1 MPSLET
7 PPVRM
12 ATSGRERLALPVVL
26 AGMFTAVLDV
36 AIVNVTIPSIRR
48 DLHVGFA
55 AVELV
60 ISGYALTYACL
71 PVTGGLL
78 GDMLGR
84 RPRSLARPDW
94 SQCGRRF
101 P

>member
-7 PPVRM
+7 PLVRM
-12 ATSGRERLALPVVL
+12 ATSGRERLVLPVVL
-26 AGMFTAVLDV
+26 AGMFTAVLD

-48 DLHVGFA
+48 DPRVGFA

-71 PVTGGLL
+71 AVTGGRL
-78 GDMLGR
+78 GDTLGR

-94 SQCGRRF
+94 SQWGRRF